1 MNLKGTQE
9 NWSKEEIRQCVKEV
23 CQTLEH
29 YGYDPGRQLAGYVLT
44 NDPIYITAKEEA
56 RVKMQNLD
64 HFLLLEAILQ
74 QYVEGI
80 DGMSRFDTKKFQVD

>member
-9 NWSKEEIRQCVKEV
+9 NWSKEEIRQCVKGV

-29 YGYDPGRQLAGYVLT
+29 YGYDPVRQLAGYVLT

-80 DGMSRFDTKKFQVD
+80 DGMSRYDTKKFQVD